1 MKECVKLLDWTEG
14 RMDYFTRNA
23 GTSGMPWVIA
33 TLCKYLL
40 IWLVLSLFLLPGTV
54 FEAQAKTY
62 LEMALGSLKN
72 LPADARIREDLE
84 AVIAGQANVYRQS
97 KGVSPL
103 QMSPKLR
110 DAARAQAIDMML
122 NGYVGHKASS
132 GHEFD
137 SRMRAFLGSPIMMM
151 PRMAEN
157 AARDTQK
164 GEADAGKARRLF
176 QQWVDSRP
184 HRKTLINSGYKFV
197 STGVVQ
203 RGNKIWA
210 VQIFF
215 APLPEGM
222 KVLGGS
228 GLY

>member
-1 MKECVKLLDWTEG
+1 
-14 RMDYFTRNA
+14 MDYFTRNA
-23 GTSGMPWVIA
+23 GTFEIPRGIA
-33 TLCKYLL
+33 TLCKYML
-40 IWLVLSLFLLPGTV
+40 IWFVMGPLLFPWTA
-54 FEAQAKTY
+54 FEANAKTY
-62 LEMALGSLKN
+62 LEIARSSLKN

-84 AVIAGQANVYRQS
+84 ASIAGQANAYRQA
-97 KGVSPL
+97 KGIASLQASPRL
-103 QMSPKLR
+103 L
-110 DAARAQAIDMML
+110 DAARAQAVDMML
-122 NGYVGHKASS
+122 NGYVGHKSSS

-137 SRMRAFLGSPIMMM
+137 SRMRAFLGSSVMMM

-176 QQWVDSRP
+176 QQWVESRP
-184 HRKTLINSGYKFV
+184 HRKTLLNSGYKFV

-215 APLPEGM
+215 APLPEDVN
-222 KVLGGS
+222 VLEGS
-228 GLY
+228 GFY

>member
-1 MKECVKLLDWTEG
+1 
-14 RMDYFTRNA
+14 MDYFTRIA
-23 GTSGMPWVIA
+23 GISGMPWLIA
-33 TLCKYLL
+33 TLCKYML
-40 IWLVLSLFLLPGTV
+40 IWLVLSPVLLPGAA
-54 FEAQAKTY
+54 FEASAKTY
-62 LEMALGSLKN
+62 LEIALGSLKN
-72 LPADARIREDLE
+72 LPAEARIREDLE
-84 AVIAGQANVYRQS
+84 AVIAGQANAYRQS
-97 KGVSPL
+97 KGISPL
-103 QMSPKLR
+103 QASSRLR

-164 GEADAGKARRLF
+164 GEVDAGKARRMF
-176 QQWVDSRP
+176 QQWVESRP
-184 HRKTLINSGYKFV
+184 HRKTLLNSGYKFV

-222 KVLGGS
+222 KVLEGG

>member
-1 MKECVKLLDWTEG
+1 MV
-14 RMDYFTRNA
+14 YFTRNA
-23 GTSGMPWVIA
+23 GKSRLQEIIA
-33 TLCKYLL
+33 TLCKYAL
-40 IWLVLSLFLLPGTV
+40 IWVVAVPASLLVTAPETG
-54 FEAQAKTY
+54 AKTY
-62 LEMALGSLKN
+62 LETALGSLKN
-72 LPADARIREDLE
+72 LPADVRIREDLE
-84 AVIAGQANVYRQS
+84 AEIAAQANAYRQS
-97 KGVSPL
+97 NGVDRLQSSPL
-103 QMSPKLR
+103 LR
-110 DAARAQAIDMML
+110 GAARAQAVDMML

-132 GHEFD
+132 GQEFD
-137 SRMRAFLGSPIMMM
+137 SRMRAFLGSPLMMM

-164 GEADAGKARRLF
+164 GEADAAKARRLF
-176 QQWVDSRP
+176 QQWVESRP

-222 KVLGGS
+222 KVLESG

>member
-1 MKECVKLLDWTEG
+1 
-14 RMDYFTRNA
+14 MDYFTRNA
-23 GTSGMPWVIA
+23 GIFRMPGLIA
-33 TLCKYLL
+33 TLCKYTLILL
-40 IWLVLSLFLLPGTV
+40 ILGPVLTCG
-54 FEAQAKTY
+54 AQAKTY
-62 LEMALGSLKN
+62 LEIALGSLKN

-84 AVIAGQANVYRQS
+84 GVIAGQANAYRQS
-97 KGVSPL
+97 KGIASL
-103 QMSPKLR
+103 QASPKLR

-176 QQWVDSRP
+176 QQWVESRP

-215 APLPEGM
+215 APLPEGV
-222 KVLGGS
+222 KVIGGS

>member
-1 MKECVKLLDWTEG
+1 
-14 RMDYFTRNA
+14 MDYFTRNA
-23 GTSGMPWVIA
+23 GISGVSGVIA
-33 TLCKYLL
+33 TLCKYVL
-40 IWLVLSLFLLPGTV
+40 IWLVAGPVLLPGTA
-54 FEAQAKTY
+54 FEARAKTY
-62 LEMALGSLKN
+62 LEIALGSLKN

-84 AVIAGQANVYRQS
+84 EVIARQANAYRQS
-97 KGVSPL
+97 KGVASL
-103 QMSPKLR
+103 QASPKLR

-151 PRMAEN
+151 PSMAEN

-176 QQWVDSRP
+176 QQWVESRP
-184 HRKTLINSGYKFV
+184 HRKTLLNSGYKFV

-203 RGNKIWA
+203 RGNNIWA

>member
-14 RMDYFTRNA
+14 QMDYFTRKA
-23 GTSGMPWVIA
+23 GTFGTPGIIA
-33 TLCKYLL
+33 TLCKYTL
-40 IWLVLSLFLLPGTV
+40 IWLILGPILT
-54 FEAQAKTY
+54 FESQAKTY
-62 LEMALGSLKN
+62 LEIALGSLKN
-72 LPADARIREDLE
+72 LPADTRIREDLE
-84 AVIAGQANVYRQS
+84 GVIAGQANAYRQS

-103 QMSPKLR
+103 QASPKLR
-110 DAARAQAIDMML
+110 DAARAQAVDMML

-137 SRMRAFLGSPIMMM
+137 SRMRAFLGSPVMMM

-157 AARDTQK
+157 AARETQK
-164 GEADAGKARRLF
+164 GEADASKARRLF

>member
-1 MKECVKLLDWTEG
+1 MNF
-14 RMDYFTRNA
+14 FTRNA
-23 GTSGMPWVIA
+23 GAFWVPGLIA
-33 TLCKYLL
+33 TLCKYAQIL
-40 IWLVLSLFLLPGTV
+40 ILAGPTLFVGTA
-54 FEAQAKTY
+54 FEAGAKTY
-62 LEMALGSLKN
+62 LEIAIGSLKN
-72 LPADARIREDLE
+72 LPADAHIREDLE
-84 AVIAGQANVYRQS
+84 ASIAGQANAYRQS
-97 KGVSPL
+97 KGIASL
-103 QMSPKLR
+103 QTSSRLR
-110 DAARAQAIDMML
+110 DAARAQAVDMML
-122 NGYVGHKASS
+122 SGNVGHRSSS

-137 SRMRAFLGSPIMMM
+137 SRMRAFLGSSMMMM

-184 HRKTLINSGYKFV
+184 HRKTLLNSGYKFV

-215 APLPEGM
+215 APLPDG
-222 KVLGGS
+222 VNILGGS
-228 GLY
+228 GIY

>member
-1 MKECVKLLDWTEG
+1 MKECVKLMDWTEG

-23 GTSGMPWVIA
+23 GISGMQGVIA
-33 TLCKYLL
+33 TLCKYTLILL
-40 IWLVLSLFLLPGTV
+40 MLGPVLT

-62 LEMALGSLKN
+62 LEIALGSLKN

-84 AVIAGQANVYRQS
+84 AVIAGQANAYRQS
-97 KGVSPL
+97 KGIASL
-103 QMSPKLR
+103 QSSPKLR
-110 DAARAQAIDMML
+110 DAARAQAVDMML

-176 QQWVDSRP
+176 QQWVESRP

-215 APLPEGM
+215 APLPEGV
-222 KVLGGS
+222 KVMGGG

>member
-1 MKECVKLLDWTEG
+1 
-14 RMDYFTRNA
+14 MDYFTRNA
-23 GTSGMPWVIA
+23 GTSAKPGLIA
-33 TLCKYLL
+33 TLCKYSL
-40 IWLVLSLFLLPGTV
+40 IWLILGPVLT

-62 LEMALGSLKN
+62 LEIALGSLKN

-84 AVIAGQANVYRQS
+84 SQIAGQANAYRQS
-97 KGVSPL
+97 KGIASL
-103 QMSPKLR
+103 QASPKLR

-176 QQWVDSRP
+176 QQWVESRP
-184 HRKTLINSGYKFV
+184 HRKTLLNSGYKFV

-203 RGNKIWA
+203 RGNKIWV

-215 APLPEGM
+215 APLPEDV

>member
-1 MKECVKLLDWTEG
+1 MKECVKLLDWAEG
-14 RMDYFTRNA
+14 RMDYFTRIA
-23 GTSGMPWVIA
+23 GISGMPGLIA

-40 IWLVLSLFLLPGTV
+40 IWLVLGPVLFPGAA
-54 FEAQAKTY
+54 FEARAKTY

-84 AVIAGQANVYRQS
+84 SVIAGQANAYRQS
-97 KGVSPL
+97 KGISSL
-103 QMSPKLR
+103 QASSRLR

-132 GHEFD
+132 GHAFD
-137 SRMRAFLGSPIMMM
+137 SRMRAFLGGPVMMM
-151 PRMAEN
+151 PSMAEN

-176 QQWVDSRP
+176 QQWVESRP
-184 HRKTLINSGYKFV
+184 HRKTLLNSGYKFV

-222 KVLGGS
+222 KVLEGS

>member
-1 MKECVKLLDWTEG
+1 MN
-14 RMDYFTRNA
+14 YFTRNA
-23 GTSGMPWVIA
+23 SISGMPRLIA

-40 IWLVLSLFLLPGTV
+40 IWLILGAVLVPGAA
-54 FEAQAKTY
+54 FEASARTY
-62 LEMALGSLKN
+62 LEIARSSLKN

-84 AVIAGQANVYRQS
+84 AVIAGQANTYRQS
-97 KGVSPL
+97 KGVASL
-103 QMSPKLR
+103 KASQKLR
-110 DAARAQAIDMML
+110 EAARAQAIDMML

-176 QQWVDSRP
+176 QQWVESWP
-184 HRKTLINSGYKFV
+184 HRKTLLNSSYKFV

-222 KVLGGS
+222 EVSGGS

>member
-1 MKECVKLLDWTEG
+1 
-14 RMDYFTRNA
+14 MDYFTRNA
-23 GTSGMPWVIA
+23 GTSWMPRVIA
-33 TLCKYLL
+33 TLCKYVL
-40 IWLVLSLFLLPGTV
+40 IWLVLGPVLLPGTA
-54 FEAQAKTY
+54 FEAGAKTY
-62 LEMALGSLKN
+62 LEIALGSLKN
-72 LPADARIREDLE
+72 LPAEARLREDLE
-84 AVIAGQANVYRQS
+84 VQMAGQANAYRQS
-97 KGVSPL
+97 KGVASLQASPR
-103 QMSPKLR
+103 LR

-137 SRMRAFLGSPIMMM
+137 SRMRAFLGSPMMVM

-164 GEADAGKARRLF
+164 GEADAAKARRLF
-176 QQWVDSRP
+176 QQWVESRP
-184 HRKTLINSGYKFV
+184 HRKTLLNSGYKFV

-215 APLPEGM
+215 APLPEGV

>member
-1 MKECVKLLDWTEG
+1 
-14 RMDYFTRNA
+14 MDYFTRNA
-23 GTSGMPWVIA
+23 GTFWMPKLIA
-33 TLCKYLL
+33 TLCKYVL
-40 IWLVLSLFLLPGTV
+40 IWLVLAVLLPGAG
-54 FEAQAKTY
+54 FEASAKTY
-62 LEMALGSLKN
+62 LEIALGSLKN

-84 AVIAGQANVYRQS
+84 AVIAEQANVYRKS
-97 KGVSPL
+97 KGVASLQVSP
-103 QMSPKLR
+103 QLR

-157 AARDTQK
+157 AARDTQQ
-164 GEADAGKARRLF
+164 GEANAGKARRLF
-176 QQWVDSRP
+176 QQWVESRP

-215 APLPEGM
+215 APLPEGVR
-222 KVLGGS
+222 VLGGS

>member
-1 MKECVKLLDWTEG
+1 
-14 RMDYFTRNA
+14 MDYFTRNA
-23 GTSGMPWVIA
+23 GTFEIPRVNA
-33 TLCKYLL
+33 TLCKYML
-40 IWLVLSLFLLPGTV
+40 IWLIIGPVLLPATA
-54 FEAQAKTY
+54 FEANAKTY
-62 LEMALGSLKN
+62 LEIARSSLKN

-84 AVIAGQANVYRQS
+84 ASIAGQANAYRQA
-97 KGVSPL
+97 KGIASLQASPRL
-103 QMSPKLR
+103 LE
-110 DAARAQAIDMML
+110 AARAQAVDMML
-122 NGYVGHKASS
+122 NGYVGHKSSS

-137 SRMRAFLGSPIMMM
+137 SRMRAFLGSSIMMM

-176 QQWVDSRP
+176 QQWVESRP
-184 HRKTLINSGYKFV
+184 HRKTLLNSGYKFV

-215 APLPEGM
+215 APLPQDVN
-222 KVLGGS
+222 VLEGS
-228 GLY
+228 GFY

>member
-1 MKECVKLLDWTEG
+1 MREFLGCWGL
-14 RMDYFTRNA
+14 
-23 GTSGMPWVIA
+23 SA
-33 TLCKYLL
+33 TLCKYAL
-40 IWLVLSLFLLPGTV
+40 IWLVMGLVLLPGTV
-54 FEAQAKTY
+54 FDARAKTY
-62 LEMALGSLKN
+62 LEIALGSLKN
-72 LPADARIREDLE
+72 LPADARLREDLE
-84 AVIAGQANVYRQS
+84 AQIAGQANAYRQS
-97 KGVSPL
+97 KGVASLQASPR
-103 QMSPKLR
+103 LR

-137 SRMRAFLGSPIMMM
+137 SRMRAFLGSPVMMM

-176 QQWVDSRP
+176 QQWVESPP
-184 HRKTLINSGYKFV
+184 HRKALLNSGYKFV

-215 APLPEGM
+215 APLPEGV
-222 KVLGGS
+222 KVMGGS
-228 GLY
+228 DLY

>member
-1 MKECVKLLDWTEG
+1 MK
-14 RMDYFTRNA
+14 YSTRNA
-23 GTSGMPWVIA
+23 GIPRASGTIA
-33 TLCKYLL
+33 TLCKYSL
-40 IWLVLSLFLLPGTV
+40 ICLVLGPVLLAV
-54 FEAQAKTY
+54 ASFEAVAKTY
-62 LEMALGSLKN
+62 LETALGSLTN

-84 AVIAGQANVYRQS
+84 TVIAGQANAYRQS
-97 KGVSPL
+97 KGIASL
-103 QMSPKLR
+103 QSSSQLR

-176 QQWVDSRP
+176 QQWVESRS
-184 HRKTLINSGYKFV
+184 HRKTLLNSGYKFV

-215 APLPEGM
+215 APLPEGV

>member
-1 MKECVKLLDWTEG
+1 ME
-14 RMDYFTRNA
+14 YSTRNA
-23 GTSGMPWVIA
+23 GTSGIRALIA
-33 TLCKYLL
+33 TLCKYTL
-40 IWLVLSLFLLPGTV
+40 ICLILGPVLT

-62 LEMALGSLKN
+62 LEIALGSLKN
-72 LPADARIREDLE
+72 LPADARIRADLE
-84 AVIAGQANVYRQS
+84 AQIAGQANAYRQS
-97 KGVSPL
+97 EGVESLQASPR
-103 QMSPKLR
+103 LR

-122 NGYVGHKASS
+122 NGYVGHKSSS

-137 SRMRAFLGSPIMMM
+137 SRMRAFLGGSMLMM

-176 QQWVDSRP
+176 QQWVESRP
-184 HRKTLINSGYKFV
+184 HRKTLLNSGYKFV

-222 KVLGGS
+222 KVPGNGE
-228 GLY
+228 LY

>member
-1 MKECVKLLDWTEG
+1 
-14 RMDYFTRNA
+14 MDYFTRNA
-23 GTSGMPWVIA
+23 GTSGMPGLIA
-33 TLCKYLL
+33 TLCKYTL
-40 IWLVLSLFLLPGTV
+40 IWLVLGLVLLPGAG
-54 FEAQAKTY
+54 FEASAKTY
-62 LEMALGSLKN
+62 LEIALGSLKS
-72 LPADARIREDLE
+72 LPAEARVREDLE
-84 AVIAGQANVYRQS
+84 AVIAGQANAYRQS
-97 KGVSPL
+97 KGVSSL
-103 QMSPKLR
+103 QASSRLR

-137 SRMRAFLGSPIMMM
+137 SRMRAFLGSPVMMM

-176 QQWVDSRP
+176 QQWVESRP
-184 HRKTLINSGYKFV
+184 HRKTLLNGGYKFV

>member
-1 MKECVKLLDWTEG
+1 
-14 RMDYFTRNA
+14 MDYFARNA
-23 GTSGMPWVIA
+23 GTSGKPGLIA
-33 TLCKYLL
+33 TLCKYTL
-40 IWLVLSLFLLPGTV
+40 IWLILSPVLT
-54 FEAQAKTY
+54 FEAQTKTY
-62 LEMALGSLKN
+62 LEIARGSLKN

-84 AVIAGQANVYRQS
+84 GFIAGQANAYRQS
-97 KGVSPL
+97 KGISSL
-103 QMSPKLR
+103 QASPKLR
-110 DAARAQAIDMML
+110 DAARAQAVDMML

-176 QQWVDSRP
+176 QQWVESRP
-184 HRKTLINSGYKFV
+184 HRKTLLNGSYKFV

-215 APLPEGM
+215 APLPE
-222 KVLGGS
+222 VPGS
-228 GLY
+228 VELY

>member
-1 MKECVKLLDWTEG
+1 MKECVKLLDWTED
-14 RMDYFTRNA
+14 RMNYFTRNA
-23 GTSGMPWVIA
+23 GTSRMPRLIA
-33 TLCKYLL
+33 TLCKYVL
-40 IWLVLSLFLLPGTV
+40 IWLVLGLVLLPGAA
-54 FEAQAKTY
+54 FEVSAKTY
-62 LEMALGSLKN
+62 LEIALGSLKN

-84 AVIAGQANVYRQS
+84 AVIAGQANAYRQS
-97 KGVSPL
+97 KGISSL
-103 QMSPKLR
+103 QASSRLR

-137 SRMRAFLGSPIMMM
+137 SRMRAFLGSPVMMM

-164 GEADAGKARRLF
+164 GEADPGKARRLF
-176 QQWVDSRP
+176 QQWVESRP
-184 HRKTLINSGYKFV
+184 HRKTLLNSGYKFV

-228 GLY
+228 GFY

>member
-1 MKECVKLLDWTEG
+1 
-14 RMDYFTRNA
+14 MDYFTRNA
-23 GTSGMPWVIA
+23 GTFWMPKLIA
-33 TLCKYLL
+33 TLCKYVL
-40 IWLVLSLFLLPGTV
+40 IWLVLAVLLPGG
-54 FEAQAKTY
+54 FEASAKTY
-62 LEMALGSLKN
+62 LEIALGSLKN

-84 AVIAGQANVYRQS
+84 TVIAGQANAYRQS
-97 KGVSPL
+97 KGVASLQASP
-103 QMSPKLR
+103 QLR

-137 SRMRAFLGSPIMMM
+137 SRIRAFLGSPIMMM

-157 AARDTQK
+157 AARDTQQ
-164 GEADAGKARRLF
+164 GEANAGKARRLF
-176 QQWVDSRP
+176 QQWVESRP

-215 APLPEGM
+215 APLPEGV

>member
-1 MKECVKLLDWTEG
+1 
-14 RMDYFTRNA
+14 MDYFICNA
-23 GTSGMPWVIA
+23 GTSWMPRVFA
-33 TLCKYLL
+33 TLCKYAL
-40 IWLVLSLFLLPGTV
+40 IWLVAGLVLLPGTA
-54 FEAQAKTY
+54 FEAHAKTY
-62 LEMALGSLKN
+62 LEIALGSLKN
-72 LPADARIREDLE
+72 LPGDARLREDLE
-84 AVIAGQANVYRQS
+84 AQIAGQANAYRQS
-97 KGVSPL
+97 KGVASLQASPR
-103 QMSPKLR
+103 LR

-137 SRMRAFLGSPIMMM
+137 SRMRAFLGSPVMMM

-176 QQWVDSRP
+176 QQWVESRP
-184 HRKTLINSGYKFV
+184 HRKTLLNSGYKFV

-215 APLPEGM
+215 APLPEGV

>member
-1 MKECVKLLDWTEG
+1 
-14 RMDYFTRNA
+14 
-23 GTSGMPWVIA
+23 MPGFIT
-33 TLCKYLL
+33 TLCKYLFIL
-40 IWLVLSLFLLPGTV
+40 IFAGQTMLLGAAL
-54 FEAQAKTY
+54 EAGARTY
-62 LEMALGSLKN
+62 REIALGSLKN
-72 LPADARIREDLE
+72 LPAGARIREDLE
-84 AVIAGQANVYRQS
+84 AKIAAQANAYRQS
-97 KGVSPL
+97 KGIASLQTSPR
-103 QMSPKLR
+103 LR

-122 NGYVGHKASS
+122 NGYVGHKSSS

-137 SRMRAFLGSPIMMM
+137 SRMRAFLGSSLMMM

-176 QQWVDSRP
+176 QQWVESRP
-184 HRKTLINSGYKFV
+184 HRKTLLNSGYKFV

-203 RGNKIWA
+203 RDNKIWA

-215 APLPEGM
+215 APLPEDANI
-222 KVLGGS
+222 LEGS